1 MAAGPAKQKGGA
13 GGKASGSPFTGR
25 FSAQPPLAFPPG
37 KAAAH
42 ALRAAA
48 AQKPSPRASDE
59 GRPRPLLRD
68 YRRAR
73 STATGGA
80 RLPQFAKVVVRRRQ
94 GGFLQLPCSLG
105 FRLAASATGGARLPQ
120 FAKVVVR
127 RRQGGFLQLPCSL
140 GFRLAASATG
150 GARLRPP
157 LGRSGRQGPGGE
169 GGARG
174 LIRPGEGVHRL
185 PDVGNTGQQQGAG
198 KVGMV
203 GGVGIVLGF
212 QAEGVVLTI
221 GDAPLAGLL

>member
-1 MAAGPAKQKGGA
+1 MAAGPAKQKAGA
-13 GGKASGSPFTGR
+13 GGKASGSRFTGR

-73 STATGGA
+73 STATG
-80 RLPQFAKVVVRRRQ
+80 
-94 GGFLQLPCSLG
+94 S
-105 FRLAASATGGARLPQ
+105 ARLPQ

-157 LGRSGRQGPGGE
+157 LDRGGRQGPGGE